1 MQIKLIYTK
10 KGFLHLALFWKWKFW
25 KLPIEMLPK
34 ALRINDN
41 NSDCSI
47 LCS

>member
-25 KLPIEMLPK
+25 KFEMLPK
-34 ALRINDN
+34 AVSIDDN

-47 LCS
+47 LRS